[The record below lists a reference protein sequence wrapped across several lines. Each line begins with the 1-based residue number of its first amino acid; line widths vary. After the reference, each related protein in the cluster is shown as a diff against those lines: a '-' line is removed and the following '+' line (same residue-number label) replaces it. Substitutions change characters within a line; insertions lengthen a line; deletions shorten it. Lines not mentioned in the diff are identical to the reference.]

1 MYHYV
6 ECGLDNV
13 FLASGYNVEDTPG
26 YGETISIEDVVGLHR
41 AIGDSIVRQHR
52 AMNGAEFRFLRL
64 ELDMSQ
70 RALADSLSTNEQS
83 IAKWEKAAEKVV
95 SNRSAE
101 RLLRIVYANK
111 QKDKKL
117 GRLIEAITES
127 DQSLDAEQIQLRL
140 EADGWHTEIAA

>member
-13 FLASGYNVEDTPG
+13 FLTSGYDVEDTRG
-26 YGETISIEDVVGLHR
+26 YGETLSIEDMVGLHR
-41 AIGDSIVRQHR
+41 AIGDNIVRQNR
-52 AMNGAEFRFLRL
+52 TMNGAQFRFLRL

-83 IAKWEKAAEKVV
+83 IAKWEKAAEKPV

-111 QKDKKL
+111 QKDQKL
-117 GRLIEAITES
+117 DRLIEVITES
-127 DQSLDAEQIQLRL
+127 DQSLDAEQIQLRR
-140 EADGWHTEIAA
+140 EADGWHTDIAA

>member
-13 FLASGYNVEDTPG
+13 FLTSGYDVEDTPG
-26 YGETISIEDVVGLHR
+26 YGETLSIEDIEGLHR
-41 AIGDSIVRQHR
+41 AIGDSIVRQSR
-52 AMNGAEFRFLRL
+52 TMNGAEFRFLRL

-83 IAKWEKAAEKVV
+83 IAKWEKAADKSV

-111 QKDKKL
+111 QKDQEMSH
-117 GRLIEAITES
+117 LIEAITES
-127 DQSLDAEQIQLRL
+127 DHALDADQIQLRL
-140 EADGWHTEIAA
+140 EADGWHTDIAA

>member
-6 ECGLDNV
+6 ECGLSNV
-13 FLASGYNVEDTPG
+13 YLVSGYSLEDTSG
-26 YGETISIEDVVGLHR
+26 YGETLSIEDIVGLHR

-52 AMNGAEFRFLRL
+52 TMNGAEFRFLRL

-83 IAKWEKAAEKVV
+83 IAKWEKAADKPV

-111 QKDKKL
+111 QNDKEL
-117 GRLIEAITES
+117 NRLIEAITES

-140 EADGWHTEIAA
+140 EADGWHTEVAA

>member
-6 ECGLDNV
+6 ECGLNNV
-13 FLASGYNVEDTPG
+13 FLTSGYDVEDTPG
-26 YGETISIEDVVGLHR
+26 YGETLSIADIDGLHR
-41 AIGDSIVRQHR
+41 AIGDSIVRQNR
-52 AMNGAEFRFLRL
+52 TMNGAEFRFLRL

-83 IAKWEKAAEKVV
+83 IAKWEKAADKPV

-111 QKDKKL
+111 QKDQEL
-117 GRLIEAITES
+117 DRLIEAITES
-127 DQSLDAEQIQLRL
+127 DQALDAEQIQLRL

>member
-6 ECGLDNV
+6 ECGLNNV
-13 FLASGYNVEDTPG
+13 FLTSGYDVEETPG
-26 YGETISIEDVVGLHR
+26 YGETLSIEDIEGLHR
-41 AIGDSIVRQHR
+41 AIGDSIVRR
-52 AMNGAEFRFLRL
+52 NRTMTGAEFRFLRL

-83 IAKWEKAAEKVV
+83 IAKWEKAADKPV

-111 QKDKKL
+111 QKDQEL
-117 GRLIEAITES
+117 DRLIEIITES
-127 DQSLDAEQIQLRL
+127 DQALDAEQIQLRL